1 MTAYLAFHEKEV
13 YDIMRYLMSQEQI
26 TADRLNAVRRESRQ
40 EGRQEEF
47 LASLAALADL
57 NLGIYVMTKVTRRSE
72 EDVIAGL
79 QKLGLPIPS

>member
-26 TADRLNAVRRESRQ
+26 TADRLNAVRR

-79 QKLGLPIPS
+79 KKLGRPIPS